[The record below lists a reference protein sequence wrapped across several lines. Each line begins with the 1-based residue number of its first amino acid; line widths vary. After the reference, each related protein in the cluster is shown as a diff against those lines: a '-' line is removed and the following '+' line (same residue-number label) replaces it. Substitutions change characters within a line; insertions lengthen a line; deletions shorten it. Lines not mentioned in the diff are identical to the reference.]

1 MAHEDLRFGVF
12 EIDLL
17 RRRAVYADTP
27 LHLTPKVFDL
37 LCCLVQHR
45 DRSVSKIELKEALWP
60 GLRVEEAN
68 LTQTVFMLRK
78 AFRDAGSDHDWIE
91 TVPGAGYRFAPPVT
105 PTLAPAVQRQPRGQ
119 LARGVLGGLALVTMT
134 TAAASLVRNADETA
148 PQARPEGIARVASD
162 PASEKARQA
171 YLRGRSALETRTVL
185 SLDQAARSFREAIAN
200 DPLYA
205 EAHAGLARAY
215 TLSGVFGG
223 MSRRYAFPRA
233 VAAAGEALRLNPDL
247 ADAHTTMAFSLQ
259 VGFKRWADAE
269 TRYRRALEL
278 DPNLAQA
285 HHWYALL
292 LDSLARPD
300 EAIREIRTAA
310 SLAPLSLPITSDV
323 GMILA
328 HHGHFAEAIAQFE
341 RTIAMDPSYADA
353 YQEMGWACAFAGRYA
368 EAEAA
373 FAKAEALSVPRP
385 QVLAGLGYTFARSGR
400 VRRARDALRAIE
412 STTMADDGL
421 KDSLQ
426 ALVLLGLGEHDR
438 ALDLLVRAHPDGE
451 PNLRVGRIYDPIR
464 RDPRFQELLKRSGLY
479 DADVGADTRSRQQ
492 ASRRPD

>member
-12 EIDLL
+12 EIDLP
-17 RRRAVYADTP
+17 RRRAAHADTP

-37 LCCLVQHR
+37 LWCLVQHR
-45 DRSVSKIELKEALWP
+45 DRSVSKGELKAALWP
-60 GLRVEEAN
+60 GLRVEEAT

-78 AFRDAGSDHDWIE
+78 AFRDAGSLHHWIE
-91 TVPGAGYRFAPPVT
+91 TGHATYRFVPPDVAAT
-105 PTLAPAVQRQPRGQ
+105 HMVQPPLRRQ
-119 LARGVLGGLALVTMT
+119 LVRGVTGGLALVALTLAT
-134 TAAASLVRNADETA
+134 VALLRTQHVTA
-148 PQARPEGIARVASD
+148 PPVRTERIGRLSSGT
-162 PASEKARQA
+162 ASEKARLA
-171 YLRGRSALETRTVL
+171 YLRGRSALETRTVP
-185 SLDQAARSFREAIAN
+185 SLEQAALSFREAIAE

-223 MSRRYAFPRA
+223 MGRRYAFPRA
-233 VAAAGEALRLNPDL
+233 VAAAGEALRLNPNL

-269 TRYRRALEL
+269 ARYQRALEL

-310 SLAPLSLPITSDV
+310 ALAPLSLPISSDV

-328 HHGHFAEAIAQFE
+328 HHGRFAEAIEQF
-341 RTIAMDPSYADA
+341 RKTVARDPSYADA
-353 YQEMGWACAFAGRYA
+353 FQEMGWACAFAGHYVD
-368 EAEAA
+368 AEAA
-373 FAKAEALSVPRP
+373 FARAGALSVPRP

-400 VRRARDALRAIE
+400 ARQARDALRAIE

-438 ALDLLVRAHPDGE
+438 ALDLLLRAHPDGE

-464 RDPRFQELLKRSGLY
+464 RDPRFQELLRRSGLL
-479 DADVGADTRSRQQ
+479 DAEVSADARTQHQPSL
-492 ASRRPD
+492 RPG